1 MNEGRERDGFIGEV
15 LRLYLVSTVR
25 EMVVTTVRTAYS
37 TCFAEGED
45 FTCGLFDAQ
54 GDLIAQAQGVPVH
67 TGALSEAVSHII
79 SHAGPI
85 QEGDIFLHND
95 PFSGGTHLADGMICR
110 PMFAQGQLVG
120 FAANRGH
127 WTDIGG
133 MTPGGWSG
141 AAEHAVQEGVRIPGV
156 RLFRAGV
163 INEAVR
169 GFLLRNVRMSS
180 QLWGDIQAQIASS
193 VIAERRIR
201 ELIERY
207 GIQGYREGIAAAR
220 AYSLRR
226 FESGLANLPDG
237 VVEGADF
244 IEDDGRG
251 GGPYWIRVRVTKAG
265 STIGVDFTGTDLQV
279 MAPINSTFACTK
291 AGAVGAVLAVV
302 DPEIP
307 LNVGVI
313 KALEI
318 NAPLGSVVNPR
329 YPAPTFSASAD
340 PAGRVAETVL
350 RAFSKLVPDRVPAA
364 SYDTG
369 NNVVAAGLDAKRTP
383 YLWYNFESGGC
394 GAQAGRDGNS
404 AEHHLMGNSK
414 NESCEVWEARYPVE
428 VASYRLVTDS
438 GGVGRWRGGL
448 GTERRIRLLADARLS
463 GVSDRHLAGPVGVDG
478 GATGTP
484 NAFAIERDG
493 VRRSLQDQFDLL
505 SPSKFW
511 SLPFR
516 AGDVFVSTQA
526 GGGGY
531 GDPRLRD
538 RDAVMADLREGY
550 VSAAAAEREYGYV
563 AKDVPARE
571 KYDDARRC

>member
-1 MNEGRERDGFIGEV
+1 MVVTPEIDRFTAEV
-15 LRLYLVSTVR
+15 LRSYLVSTVQD
-25 EMVVTTVRTAYS
+25 MVSTTTRTAYS

-67 TGALSEAVSHII
+67 TGALSEAVAHVIR
-79 SHAGPI
+79 HAGPI
-85 QEGDIFLHND
+85 QEGDVFLHND
-95 PFSGGTHLADGMICR
+95 PFTGGTHLADGMICR
-110 PMFAQGQLVG
+110 PMFVQGELVG

-156 RLFRAGV
+156 RLLKAGV
-163 INEAVR
+163 VNEAVR

-193 VIAERRIR
+193 IIAERRIR
-201 ELIERY
+201 ELIDRY
-207 GIQGYREGIAAAR
+207 GLKGFEEGIAAAQS
-220 AYSLRR
+220 YSLRR
-226 FESGLANLPDG
+226 FEKGLASLPDG
-237 VVEGADF
+237 VVESADF

-251 GGPYWIRVRVTKAG
+251 GGPYWIRVKVGKTG
-265 STIGVDFTGTDLQV
+265 STISVDFTGTDPQV

-291 AGAVGAVLAVV
+291 AGVVGAVLAVV

-313 KALEI
+313 RALDI
-318 NAPLGSVVNPR
+318 NAPLGTIVNPT
-329 YPAPTFSASAD
+329 YPAPTFGASAD

-350 RAFSKLVPDRVPAA
+350 RAFSRLVRERVPAA

-369 NNVVAAGLDAKRTP
+369 NNVVAAGLDRDGDP

-394 GAQAGRDGNS
+394 GARPGLDGNS

-428 VASYRLVTDS
+428 IVSYRLVPDS
-438 GGVGRWRGGL
+438 GGAGRWRGGL
-448 GTERRIRLLADARLS
+448 GTERRIRLLADAHLS
-463 GVSDRHLAGPVGVDG
+463 GLSDRHQAGPIGVDG
-478 GATGTP
+478 GGPGRP
-484 NAFAIERDG
+484 NGFAIERDG
-493 VRRSLQDQFDLL
+493 VLRTLQEHFNLA

-511 SLPFR
+511 SLPLQ
-516 AGDVFVSTQA
+516 AGDVFVSAQA

-531 GDPRLRD
+531 GDPHRRAPEAIASD
-538 RDAVMADLREGY
+538 VREGY
-550 VSAAAAEREYGYV
+550 VTVVAAERDYGF
-563 AKDVPARE
+563 VPGARA
-571 KYDDARRC
+571 DS